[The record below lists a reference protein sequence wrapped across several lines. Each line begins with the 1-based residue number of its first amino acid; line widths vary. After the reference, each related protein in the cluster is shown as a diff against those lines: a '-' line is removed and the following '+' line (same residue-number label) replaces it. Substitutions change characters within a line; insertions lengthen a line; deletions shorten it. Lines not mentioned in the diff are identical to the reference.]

1 MDSRK
6 QIIIPDV
13 HGRKFWREA
22 VKGIDGDTHVV
33 FLGDYL
39 DPYED
44 DGIDW
49 SDAFKSLQDII
60 DFKKSHPEQ
69 VTLLLGNHD
78 LHYLYPSLK
87 GSRYNVYQASKI
99 KRTLAD
105 DIDCFQMA
113 AECTLGGTRYF
124 FSHAGVHSDWVE
136 RHSNQF
142 GPLDKV
148 SADTFNRLMFT
159 EDFVEAL
166 ADISW
171 RRGGSSPVGSM
182 VWADIYEYGLSRP
195 IAADVVQICGHTRLP
210 EGKPKEMEHIW
221 CLDCQRAFILTAD
234 GIR

>member
-1 MDSRK
+1 MDTRK
-6 QIIIPDV
+6 QIIIPDI
-13 HGRKFWREA
+13 HGREFWREA
-22 VKGIDGDTHVV
+22 VKGIDGETHVV

-44 DGIDW
+44 DRIDW
-49 SDAFKSLQDII
+49 SDA
-60 DFKKSHPEQ
+60 
-69 VTLLLGNHD
+69 
-78 LHYLYPSLK
+78 
-87 GSRYNVYQASKI
+87 
-99 KRTLAD
+99 
-105 DIDCFQMA
+105 
-113 AECTLGGTRYF
+113 
-124 FSHAGVHSDWVE
+124 
-136 RHSNQF
+136 
-142 GPLDKV
+142 
-148 SADTFNRLMFT
+148 FNRLMFT

-234 GIR
+234 GLR